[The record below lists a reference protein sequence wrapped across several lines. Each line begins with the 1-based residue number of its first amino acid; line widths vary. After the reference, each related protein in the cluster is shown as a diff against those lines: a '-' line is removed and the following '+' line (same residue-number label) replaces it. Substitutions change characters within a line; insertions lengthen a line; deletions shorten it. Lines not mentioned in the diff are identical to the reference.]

1 MLVYDVC
8 YVSHA
13 AHCSYMYTINIRTE
27 HYVSNPTTCVCEN
40 PLLFCYAV
48 LSFISN
54 LHSNTVVSTSLYKV
68 QNYFDV
74 SFYLYEANHTPSGKK
89 MVT

>member
-13 AHCSYMYTINIRTE
+13 AHYSYMYTINIRTE
-27 HYVSNPTTCVCEN
+27 HYVSNATTCVCEN
-40 PLLFCYAV
+40 LLLFCYAV

-54 LHSNTVVSTSLYKV
+54 LHSSTVVNTSLYKV

-74 SFYLYEANHTPSGKK
+74 SFYDFLFIRG
-89 MVT
+89 